1 MSERWKYLCQR
12 PMTLLGVV
20 IVLGFCSVAILAPV
34 IAPYDPLRVT
44 PDFRSPPSVHHL
56 FGTDS
61 SGLDV
66 FSRVIYGARLDLAV
80 GVAGTL
86 ISLAIGLPLALVI
99 GYYQNPLSGLLLRA
113 LDLLQALPVFVLAL
127 ATVAMAGASLVNI
140 IIVIG
145 VLNVP
150 VYIRLVRS
158 RILTLRELP
167 MIDAAKCVGNSD
179 LRILFKYVLPNAI
192 EPALV
197 QASVNVGWAILLTAS
212 LSFIGAGL
220 PVPTPEW
227 GAMVAVGASMMVTGQ
242 WWAAFFPGLAIGL
255 SVFGFAALGDGIR
268 DVLNPETRS
277 FA

>member
-1 MSERWKYLCQR
+1 
-12 PMTLLGVV
+12 MTLFGIV
-20 IVLGFCSVAILAPV
+20 IVAIFCAMALLAPV
-34 IAPYDPLRVT
+34 IAPYDPYTIT
-44 PDFRSPPSVHHL
+44 PNFRTPPSLDHF

-66 FSRVIYGARLDLAV
+66 FSRVVYGARLDLAV
-80 GVAGTL
+80 GLLGTL
-86 ISLAIGLPLALVI
+86 LSLVVGVLLALVI
-99 GYYQNPLSGLLLRA
+99 GYYQNPLTGLVLRA

-127 ATVAMAGASLVNI
+127 AIVAIAGASLLNI

-145 VLNVP
+145 ILNVP

-158 RILTLRELP
+158 RILTLRQLP
-167 MIDAAKCVGNSD
+167 MIDAARCVGNSD

-227 GAMVAVGASMMVTGQ
+227 GAMVSVGAPMMVTGQ
-242 WWAAFFPGLAIGL
+242 WWAAFFPGLAIGI

-268 DVLNPETRS
+268 DLLNPETRS